1 MYRSFGTHSNYV
13 LKKHCQYFFVP
24 IVRCNL
30 FPMNG
35 ERSTR
40 EGILLD
46 LLDEF
51 RACGFDGVSLS
62 RISEVTGLGKASLY
76 HHFPGG
82 KGEMAQAVMGLASD
96 WLEANVLGPLEVK
109 GDPFVRLE
117 LVLHALDGFYQ
128 QGKKSCLLDVMPI
141 GGGPE
146 VHAAVKSVMRRLL
159 SGLERLAL
167 DAGIKK
173 AEAKARAESALIG
186 IQGSL
191 VVSRGLGDPG
201 PFLNQ
206 IRSLRKHFL
215 AA

>member
-1 MYRSFGTHSNYV
+1 
-13 LKKHCQYFFVP
+13 
-24 IVRCNL
+24 
-30 FPMNG
+30 MNG

-82 KGEMAQAVMGLASD
+82 KGEMAQAVMGLAGG
-96 WLEANVLGPLEVK
+96 WLEANVFGPLEDK
-109 GDPFVRLE
+109 GDPSVRLE
-117 LVLHALDGFYQ
+117 LVLQALDGFYQ
-128 QGKKSCLLDVMPI
+128 HGKKSCLLDVMPL

-146 VHAAVKSVMRRLL
+146 LHKAVEGVMRRLL
-159 SGLERLAL
+159 SGFERLAL

-173 AEAKARAESALIG
+173 AAAKARAESALIG

-191 VVSRGLGDPG
+191 VVSRGLGDNG

-206 IRSLRKHFL
+206 IRSLRKGFL
-215 AA
+215 APYGAP